1 MISNGG
7 IYFDGT
13 FYSYGC
19 LTSDVFQLKSYFP
32 KDGSIFLRNPSAIE
46 LLACVLGLGDYLK
59 SIHLIPD
66 GVDRYIETSESEHWY
81 EPGTFS
87 GKYIKNIN
95 LEECNFTNEFFAD
108 AFQSNLVI
116 YSSGTSGPPK
126 PIAHPLA
133 TLLSQY
139 NYQRTSD
146 KQLVWGLTF
155 EAYRMSG
162 IQVLLN
168 AFTNG
173 QVVVCSNTADS
184 LETRVVSYVNAQVSA
199 ISATPSFFRV
209 LTSVPDFQNLNLKQI
224 TLGGEIVNQK
234 IIDDLHALFPNS
246 RITHIYASTEI
257 GFGFSVSDMLSGF
270 PRDYFERDFER
281 FKLLNVD
288 GELAV
293 EFKSSKNEPAQDVFL
308 TGDLICITDS
318 RVQFSGRR
326 TNIVNVGGNKVN
338 PEEVE
343 QTISEIDG
351 VIGVHVFG
359 IPSSRLGEILS
370 AEVVTNGNLTA
381 QEVRIRLKGILPPYK
396 IPASV
401 EVVREIKLNS
411 SGKIVRS

>member
-7 IYFDGT
+7 IYFEGT
-13 FYSYGC
+13 FYSYDC
-19 LTSDVFQLKSYFP
+19 LTSDVFQLKTCFP

-46 LLACVLGLGDYLK
+46 LLACVLGLGDYLN

-66 GVDRYIETSESEHWY
+66 GVDQYIEISDSEHWY

-87 GKYIKNIN
+87 EQYIKNVN
-95 LEECNFTNEFFAD
+95 LEKCDFAHEFLAD

-126 PIAHPLA
+126 PIVHSLA
-133 TLLSQY
+133 NLLSQY
-139 NYQRTSD
+139 NYQRTSN

-168 AFTNG
+168 TFTNG
-173 QVVVCSNTADS
+173 QVVVCSNTAAS
-184 LETRVVSYVNAQVSA
+184 LESRVANYVTAQVSA

-209 LTSVPDFQNLNLKQI
+209 LISVPDFQNLNLKQI

-234 IIDDLHALFPNS
+234 IIDDLHALFPDS

-270 PRDYFERDFER
+270 PRDYLERDFER
-281 FKLLNVD
+281 FKLIDID

-293 EFKSSKNEPAQDVFL
+293 EFKSSQKGPAQEVFF
-308 TGDLICITDS
+308 TGDLICVTDS

-351 VIGVHVFG
+351 VLGVRVFG
-359 IPSSRLGEILS
+359 IPSSRLGEILY
-370 AEVVTNGNLTA
+370 AEVVTNGNLTG

-396 IPASV
+396 IPANV
-401 EVVREIKLNS
+401 EVVKEIELNS
-411 SGKIVRS
+411 SGKILRS

>member
-7 IYFDGT
+7 IYFEGT

-19 LTSDVFQLKSYFP
+19 LVSDVFKLKASFP

-46 LLACVLGLGDYLK
+46 LMACVLGLGDYLD

-66 GVDRYIETSESEHWY
+66 GVDRYIEISDSEHWY
-81 EPGTFS
+81 EPGTFL
-87 GKYIKNIN
+87 GKYIKNVN
-95 LEECNFTNEFFAD
+95 LEKYDFTHEFLAD

-126 PIAHPLA
+126 PIVHPLA
-133 TLLSQY
+133 NLLSQY

-146 KQLVWGLTF
+146 KQLIWGLTF

-173 QVVVCSNTADS
+173 QVVVCSNTAAS
-184 LETRVVSYVNAQVSA
+184 LESRVASYVTAQVSA

-209 LTSVPDFQNLNLKQI
+209 LNSVPDFQNLKLKQI

-234 IIDDLHALFPNS
+234 IIDDLHALFPDS

-270 PRDYFERDFER
+270 PQDYFEREFER
-281 FKLLNVD
+281 FKLVDID

-293 EFKSSKNEPAQDVFL
+293 EFKSPQKGHAQEVFF
-308 TGDLICITDS
+308 TGDLINITES

-351 VIGVHVFG
+351 VIGVRVFG

-370 AEVVTNGNLTA
+370 AEVVTNGNLTG

-401 EVVREIKLNS
+401 KKVTEIKLNS

>member
-1 MISNGG
+1 MTSNGG
-7 IYFDGT
+7 ISFEGS

-19 LTSDVFQLKSYFP
+19 LAADVFQLKACFP

-46 LLACVLGLGDYLK
+46 LLVCVLGLGDHLN

-66 GVDRYIETSESEHWY
+66 GVDRYIDISESEHWY

-87 GKYIKNIN
+87 GKYIKNVI
-95 LEECNFTNEFFAD
+95 LEKCDCNHEFLAH

-126 PIAHPLA
+126 PIAHPVA
-133 TLLSQY
+133 NLLSQY

-173 QVVVCSNTADS
+173 QVVVCSNTAAS
-184 LETRVVSYVNAQVSA
+184 LESRVESYVTEQVSA

-209 LTSVPDFQNLNLKQI
+209 LMSVPDFQNLKLKQI
-224 TLGGEIVNQK
+224 TLGGEIVDQK
-234 IIDDLHALFPNS
+234 IIDDLRALFPES

-270 PRDYFERDFER
+270 PRDYFERKFER
-281 FKLLNVD
+281 FKLVDID

-293 EFKSSKNEPAQDVFL
+293 EFISSQKGSAQEVFF
-308 TGDLICITDS
+308 TGDLICLTDS

-343 QTISEIDG
+343 QAISKIDDVVG
-351 VIGVHVFG
+351 VRVFG
-359 IPSSRLGEILS
+359 IPSSRLGEILT
-370 AEVVTNGNLTA
+370 AEVVTKGNLTG
-381 QEVRIRLKGILPPYK
+381 QEVRIRLKGMLPPYK
-396 IPASV
+396 IPANV
-401 EVVREIKLNS
+401 EVVKEIKLNS
-411 SGKIVRS
+411 SGKISRA